1 MTSEELLK
9 YFAYTIIWMIATLV
23 SYAMEWW
30 ILCVVLSVFLLP
42 AILIFDLFKS
52 TDGSANYALI
62 ALILLVAAFIDVLKI
77 L

>member
-9 YFAYTIIWMIATLV
+9 YFAYTIIWMIAVVV
-23 SYAMEWW
+23 SAVMEWW
-30 ILCVVLSVFLLP
+30 ILCVVLGVFLLP

>member
-1 MTSEELLK
+1 MS
-9 YFAYTIIWMIATLV
+9 AV
-23 SYAMEWW
+23 MEWW
-30 ILCVVLSVFLLP
+30 ILCVALGVFLLP

-62 ALILLVAAFIDVLKI
+62 ALILLVAAFIDVFKI